1 MITMK
6 FGGTSVGDIQR
17 LQEVAAIVHSYLP
30 QRPVVVASAM
40 AGVTNTLL
48 DTAQLAV
55 QRDTDRVKKNIEALK
70 EKHFDVANTLLKH
83 AIRHK
88 ELIQRHSQLIDELT
102 NLYRGVSLLKEL
114 SVRSLDAI
122 ASFGEILSC
131 LQLAAILSDHEMTAE
146 FVDARTLIRTDNHFG
161 EAAIDFS
168 VTNENIRRVLL
179 PLIEK
184 NIVPVITGFIGSTE
198 DGLTTTLGRSGS
210 DYTGSI
216 VGAALD
222 SEEIW
227 IWTDVDGVMT
237 ADPRYV
243 KGAKVLSEISYRE
256 AAEMSYFGAKVIHP
270 KTMMPAIEK
279 KIPIRIKNTFNPSH
293 PGTLISQ
300 STLAAERFV
309 KNITSIDNLSLVSI
323 EGNGMVGVPGISA
336 RIFSALARVKVNVMM
351 ISQASSEHNVCV
363 VIPQKDCGRGVE
375 ELRNEFEVDIA
386 KKIVDDIK
394 LQENVSIV
402 AVVGEGMKGMRGIAG
417 KTFTAVADAS
427 VNIVAIAQGSSELNI
442 SLVVEQAEVRKAVQ
456 AIHDAF
462 HLT

>member
-6 FGGTSVGDIQR
+6 FGGTSVGDLQR
-17 LQEVAAIVHSYLP
+17 LQEVATIVHSYLP
-30 QRPVVVASAM
+30 QHPVVVASAM
-40 AGVTNTLL
+40 AGVTNMLL

-70 EKHFDVANTLLKH
+70 EKHLDVANTLLKH
-83 AIRHK
+83 AGRHK
-88 ELIQRHSQLIDELT
+88 ELIHRQSQLIEELA

-146 FVDARTLIRTDNHFG
+146 FVDARTLVRTDGHFG
-161 EAAIDFS
+161 EAAVDFA
-168 VTNENIRRVLL
+168 VTNANIRKTLQPMVG
-179 PLIEK
+179 K
-184 NIVPVITGFIGSTE
+184 NVVPVVTGFIGSTE

-279 KIPIRIKNTFNPSH
+279 NIPIRIKNTFNPSH
-293 PGTLISQ
+293 PGTLISHTT
-300 STLAAERFV
+300 SAIERFV

-336 RIFSALARVKVNVMM
+336 RIFSALARVRVNVMM

-363 VIPQKDCGRGVE
+363 VIPQKDCGKAVA
-375 ELRNEFEVDIA
+375 ELRSEFEVDIA

-417 KTFTAVADAS
+417 KTFSAVANAN

-462 HLT
+462 EPR

>member
-6 FGGTSVGDIQR
+6 FGGTSVGDLQR

-70 EKHFDVANTLLKH
+70 EKHLDIANTLLKH
-83 AIRHK
+83 AVRHK
-88 ELIQRHSQLIDELT
+88 ELIHRHSQLMDELT

-131 LQLAAILSDHEMTAE
+131 LQLAAILSDHDMTAE
-146 FVDARTLIRTDNHFG
+146 FVDARTIIRTDSHFG
-161 EAAIDFS
+161 EATVDFS
-168 VTNENIRRVLL
+168 VTNENIRKTLQ

-184 NIVPVITGFIGSTE
+184 NIVPVVTGFIGSTE

-237 ADPRYV
+237 ADPRHV

-279 KIPIRIKNTFNPSH
+279 NIPIRIKNTFNPSH

-300 STLAAERFV
+300 STKSVERFV

-336 RIFSALARVKVNVMM
+336 RIFSALARVRVNVMM

-363 VIPQKDCGRGVE
+363 VIPQKDCGKGLK
-375 ELRNEFEVDIA
+375 ELRNEFEVDIE

-417 KTFTAVADAS
+417 KTFTAVADAN

-442 SLVVEQAEVRKAVQ
+442 SLVVEQAEVHKAVQ